1 MGLCNSMEKRA
12 LDRVLGQDTSWTQP
26 TGTYLAL
33 SRSIPQDTL
42 SGFDEPTIGQ
52 YGYSRVLLRSSGT
65 IDWSLPAVSGGIPG
79 TYETHNLNALAF
91 NRAVDGNWGVITHF
105 VIFDH
110 ISSSVE
116 DRGLVWGPLNVSK
129 DVKIGD
135 IVRFSAGHLVVQ
147 VG

>member
-12 LDRVLGQDTSWTQP
+12 LDKVLGRDTSWTQP

-33 SRSIPQDTL
+33 SRSIPHDTL
-42 SGFDEPTIGQ
+42 NGFDEPTIGQ

-65 IDWSLPAVSGGIPG
+65 IDWSLPAASGGIPG
-79 TYETHNLNALAF
+79 TYETHNLNNLAF
-91 NRAVDGNWGVITHF
+91 ERAVGGDWGIITHF

-110 ISSSVE
+110 ISSSSE
-116 DRGLVWGPLNVSK
+116 DRALVWGALNISK
-129 DVKIGD
+129 DVKAGD
-135 IVRFSAGHLVVQ
+135 IVRFNAGNLIAQ